1 MRLRKIFVVTLL
13 ALAVPVGAASLAYGC
28 TALATMTVQSGV
40 APGQTITGIGKAFNG
55 GGHGTPAG
63 TTPVELRWNT
73 RTGPLMATA
82 APTDASGNI
91 SFSFVAPNVPPG
103 SYVLIGVQTNPAN
116 GTPFYGT
123 PARQSVTI
131 VAGARETAGRGGA
144 VAADEQQATVAEA
157 TSAASASA
165 APAVAAGQ
173 PSSPTV
179 AGSRSG
185 SSVGAAAPAPAAAA
199 PTAAQASPAAA
210 AASSATP
217 VDAAQA
223 VAGATGGPATLEP
236 PPAATSPDVVTTV
249 TRALAATSSDGGSSP
264 VSALLLMVLGLGLVL
279 GVSGRWLTTR
289 LPGSD

>member
-1 MRLRKIFVVTLL
+1 MRLRRIFVVTLL
-13 ALAVPVGAASLAYGC
+13 SLAVPVGAASLAYGC

-40 APGQTITGIGKAFNG
+40 APGQTITGTGKAFNG

-63 TTPVELRWNT
+63 ATPVELRWNT

-82 APTDASGNI
+82 APADASGNI

-144 VAADEQQATVAEA
+144 VAADEQPATAAAA

-165 APAVAAGQ
+165 APAVAARQ
-173 PSSPTV
+173 PSSPKV
-179 AGSRSG
+179 VGSPSG
-185 SSVGAAAPAPAAAA
+185 SSVGAAAPAPAGATVQPSA
-199 PTAAQASPAAA
+199 PAA
-210 AASSATP
+210 AASSTA

-223 VAGATGGPATLEP
+223 AAATTGGSASVEP
-236 PPAATSPDVVTTV
+236 PSVATSPDVVTTV

-264 VSALLLMVLGLGLVL
+264 VAALLLMGLGLGLVL
-279 GVSGRWLTTR
+279 VVSGRWLTTR